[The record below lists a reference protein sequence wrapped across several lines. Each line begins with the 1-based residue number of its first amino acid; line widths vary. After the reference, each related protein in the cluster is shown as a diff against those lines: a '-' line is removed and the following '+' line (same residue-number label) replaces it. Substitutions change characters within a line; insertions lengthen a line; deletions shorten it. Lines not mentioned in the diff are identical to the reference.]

1 LLFIFLEFAKT
12 KKKELEP
19 CAARFVIIYLPVPT
33 HAAATASA
41 SCLSNLTVDYGVWVT
56 NAKVG
61 SACTTIY
68 AVIIHYTVNAVYD
81 VITSAARHDVTISTA
96 THSVITSAAIH
107 APCVSNVLYI
117 LNCHEM

>member
-41 SCLSNLTVDYGVWVT
+41 SCLSNLPVDYGVWVT

-81 VITSAARHDVTISTA
+81 VITSTA
-96 THSVITSAAIH
+96 THSVITSADIH